1 LGDFLIEN
9 HPITQS
15 PNHPMNT
22 FPGFTSS
29 ETFTQLPDS
38 FFHLLGEFDDLD
50 ELKVTLYVLWRFEH
64 MEART
69 RYISQGQIAED
80 DGFAR
85 QMTAAGLAAGLEKAV
100 RRGTLLRVERADGGL
115 YLLNSPLG
123 RAIAEG
129 LQKDPGRAVGAASGP
144 PRNRPNIFKLYEEN
158 IGPLTPLMADALK
171 EAEKEYEAEWFG
183 EAFTIA
189 VTRSKRNWKYIE
201 AILKR
206 WKEEGHERKDQPDG
220 GKGSERYTKNKFSEY
235 LDHD

>member
-1 LGDFLIEN
+1 MPD
-9 HPITQS
+9 
-15 PNHPMNT
+15 

-38 FFHLLGEFDDLD
+38 FFHLLGGFDDLD

-64 MEART
+64 MEARM

-80 DGFAR
+80 NGFMN
-85 QMTAAGLAAGLEKAV
+85 QMTAAGLASGLDKAV
-100 RRGTLLRVERADGGL
+100 RRGTLLRVERSDGGL
-115 YLLNSPLG
+115 FLLNSPLG
-123 RAIAEG
+123 RAIAEA
-129 LQKDPGRAVGAASGP
+129 LQKDPGRAAGSALRASAP
-144 PRNRPNIFKLYEEN
+144 PRNRPNVFKLYEEN

-171 EAEKEYEAEWFG
+171 EAEKEYAAEWFD

-189 VTRSKRNWKYIE
+189 VTRNKRNWKYIE

-206 WKEEGHERKDQPDG
+206 WKEEGHERKDQSDG

-235 LDHD
+235 LERD

>member
-1 LGDFLIEN
+1 MPD
-9 HPITQS
+9 
-15 PNHPMNT
+15 

-80 DGFAR
+80 NGFMR
-85 QMTAAGLAAGLEKAV
+85 QMTAAGLAASLDKAV
-100 RRGTLLRVERADGGL
+100 RRGTLLRVERPDGGL
-115 YLLNSPLG
+115 FLLNSPLG
-123 RAIAEG
+123 RAIAEA
-129 LQKDPGRAVGAASGP
+129 LQKDPERAAGVVPLP
-144 PRNRPNIFKLYEEN
+144 PRNRPNVFKLYEEN

-171 EAEKEYEAEWFG
+171 EAEKEYTAEWFD

-206 WKEEGHERKDQPDG
+206 WKEEGHERKDPSDG
-220 GKGSERYTKNKFSEY
+220 GKGSERYTKNEFSEY
-235 LDHD
+235 LERD